1 MNINSLKYLFFEGLK
16 NVIKNKLMALASIG
30 VLTACLLAVGCS
42 ILITGNM
49 NNMVV
54 YVGEQSTMVAF
65 LKNDAQQEDVDGL
78 ISSIESND
86 SVKDA
91 EYISKEQA
99 LVNYSKKIN
108 SDSAIKTLAEEN
120 ILPASVN
127 VHIKDMAK
135 LDDVVQVA
143 QNSSLVEHVSV
154 PTNVTN
160 MIKELGRTVGWFGTA
175 VVLALIMTS
184 LVIISNTIRATV
196 FARRREIAIMKQ
208 VGATDNF
215 VRLPFLVEGTTIGV
229 ISAIVAFVMI
239 FVGYEAISVILTQ
252 NSSAFLKSMFSS
264 LIKFGNV
271 GFLMILGF
279 LLGGILAGV
288 AGSLISVR
296 KYLSV

>member
-1 MNINSLKYLFFEGLK
+1 MNVNSLKYLFFEGLK

>member
-1 MNINSLKYLFFEGLK
+1 MNVNSLKYLFFEGLK

-42 ILITGNM
+42 ILVTGNI
-49 NNMVV
+49 NNMVS
-54 YVGEQSTMVAF
+54 YIGEQSTMVAF
-65 LKNDAQQEDVDGL
+65 LKNDVEQADVDCL
-78 ISSIESND
+78 IDSIESND

-99 LVNYSKKIN
+99 LLNYSKRVN
-108 SDSAIKTLAEEN
+108 SDSAIKTLSEEN

-135 LDDVVQVA
+135 VDDVVQIA

-154 PTNVTN
+154 PTNLTN

-175 VVLALIMTS
+175 VVLALILTS

-215 VRLPFLVEGTTIGV
+215 VRMPFLVEGMAIGV
-229 ISAIVAFVMI
+229 ISAVVAFIMI
-239 FVGYEAISVILTQ
+239 FVGYEAISVILTE

-264 LIKFGNV
+264 WIRFGSV
-271 GFLMILGF
+271 GLLVVFGFLF
-279 LLGGILAGV
+279 GGMLAGV
-288 AGSLISVR
+288 SGSLISVR